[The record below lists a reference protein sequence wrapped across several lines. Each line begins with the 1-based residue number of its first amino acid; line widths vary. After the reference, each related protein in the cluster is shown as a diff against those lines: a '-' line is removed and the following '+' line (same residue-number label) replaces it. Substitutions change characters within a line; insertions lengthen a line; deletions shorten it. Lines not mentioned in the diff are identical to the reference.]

1 MEDNFNIHGWNK
13 KRYLTEGLSED
24 QLSQSYRLTD
34 KGKQFLIFIDNM
46 LEDSTLEPN
55 KAFDEAYLDN
65 INPGLGLDTKEFI
78 RMMVAGGLA
87 RPEQ

>member
-34 KGKQFLIFIDNM
+34 KGKQFLIF
-46 LEDSTLEPN
+46 T
-55 KAFDEAYLDN
+55 
-65 INPGLGLDTKEFI
+65 
-78 RMMVAGGLA
+78 GGIKNVI
-87 RPEQ
+87 

>member
-1 MEDNFNIHGWNK
+1 MKDNFNIHGWNK

-34 KGKQFLIFIDNM
+34 KGKQFLVFIDNM
-46 LEDSTLEPN
+46 LEDSTLDAN
-55 KAFDEAYLDN
+55 KAFDEAYLDS

-78 RMMVAGGLA
+78 KMMVAGGLV
-87 RPEQ
+87 RPE